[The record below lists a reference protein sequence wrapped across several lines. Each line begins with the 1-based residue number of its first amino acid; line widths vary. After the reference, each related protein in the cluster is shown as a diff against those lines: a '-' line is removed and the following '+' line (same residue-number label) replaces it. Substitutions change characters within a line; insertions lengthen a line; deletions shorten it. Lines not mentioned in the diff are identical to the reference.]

1 MGYLIIINK
10 EDCATTTQK
19 SSTMIY
25 ISLNWPV
32 TISGNHVQKISIN
45 KWTICH
51 NNIKKAI
58 QKHQPTQAFL
68 HPIHVDNFA
77 DIKICSVTCFSNI
90 LNSCTWFFSI
100 TTNNQ
105 EIQVIWRYASTVD
118 STLCFGELD
127 DYLRSVNIL
136 IHFDTN
142 SIWCIQELIY

>member
-32 TISGNHVQKISIN
+32 TISGNHVQNISIN
-45 KWTICH
+45 KWTIGH

-90 LNSCTWFFSI
+90 LNSCTWFFNHDQQPRDPSYM
-100 TTNNQ
+100 
-105 EIQVIWRYASTVD
+105 EICINCRFHPLFWWVGW
-118 STLCFGELD
+118 LFEKCK
-127 DYLRSVNIL
+127 
-136 IHFDTN
+136 HFDTF
-142 SIWCIQELIY
+142 WYK